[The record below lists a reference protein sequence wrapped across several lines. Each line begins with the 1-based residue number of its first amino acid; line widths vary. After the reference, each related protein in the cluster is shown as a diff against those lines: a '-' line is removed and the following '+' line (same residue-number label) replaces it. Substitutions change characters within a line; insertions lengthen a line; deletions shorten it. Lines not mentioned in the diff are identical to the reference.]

1 MSRKRS
7 SSDTKTNNY
16 GKQLINICQNID
28 VYIANGRLGERSA
41 LATCRDASVVDY
53 ILLSSELFSDALNL
67 NVLNFDP
74 LFSDVHN
81 TITLK
86 LHSSAFLIADV
97 SEECDLSE
105 VTCDDTSFR
114 YKWDRNKV
122 DAFSDFIDKDTI
134 VSLNDRLN
142 DMLNLHIPIDEHSVN
157 DINNNLCNMLHIAAD
172 KWGNILEK
180 GPYGLDNQNV
190 SFGLILKFSS
200 YGIQK

>member
-1 MSRKRS
+1 MSLKRS
-7 SSDTKTNNY
+7 PSDTKTNNY
-16 GKQLINICQNID
+16 GKQLINLCQNID
-28 VYIANGRLGERSA
+28 VYIANGRLGERSS
-41 LATCRDASVVDY
+41 LARCRDVDY
-53 ILLSSELFSDALNL
+53 VMLSSELFTDVLNL

-86 LHSSAFLIADV
+86 LHSSTFLTADV
-97 SEECDLSE
+97 SEECSFSD

-134 VSLNDRLN
+134 VCLNDRLN

-172 KWGNILEK
+172 KCKIVK
-180 GPYGLDNQNV
+180 
-190 SFGLILKFSS
+190 SS
-200 YGIQK
+200 KIC